1 VRELL
6 ARVHEAGLTVIMKE
20 LARGDA
26 RLHWDM
32 QVDDGDAVRDWLTVA
47 HRAKMARYVHQAM
60 SQIPRGRL
68 AKVTHFLL
76 CESTR
81 FAAVAP
87 WLASLGGD

>member
-6 ARVHEAGLTVIMKE
+6 ARVHEAGLTVIMNE

-47 HRAKMARYVHQAM
+47 HRAKMAR
-60 SQIPRGRL
+60 
-68 AKVTHFLL
+68 
-76 CESTR
+76 
-81 FAAVAP
+81 
-87 WLASLGGD
+87 